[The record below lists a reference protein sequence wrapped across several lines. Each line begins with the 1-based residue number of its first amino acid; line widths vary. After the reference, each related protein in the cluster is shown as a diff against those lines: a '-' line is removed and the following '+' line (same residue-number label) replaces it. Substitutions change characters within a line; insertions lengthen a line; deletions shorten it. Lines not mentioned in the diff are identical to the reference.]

1 LNCIPFLLFF
11 LSEKY
16 ITLIFY
22 SGFIFCIIF
31 MDITSIEL
39 IRTLICF
46 IYNFRIPR
54 RSGHIL
60 NSREPN
66 ESYCGKNQCIA
77 GQVHYLSNL
86 CQRRA
91 KVKTKHDRAE
101 LRMRALQFTADRGV
115 SYSRQFR
122 GKNLTNIQFSSSNE
136 RNSTPRSST
145 FVVEPLIE

>member
-1 LNCIPFLLFF
+1 
-11 LSEKY
+11 
-16 ITLIFY
+16 
-22 SGFIFCIIF
+22 

-66 ESYCGKNQCIA
+66 ESYCGKNLEPLQSMHCWSSA
-77 GQVHYLSNL
+77 LSAYMSNL
-86 CQRRA
+86 CHRRA

-115 SYSRQFR
+115 SYSPQFR

>member
-1 LNCIPFLLFF
+1 MTFTFTAVVKATAAKFNFAACSRHAKCSFRVRHT
-11 LSEKY
+11 KY

-66 ESYCGKNQCIA
+66 ESYCGKNLEPLQSMHCWSSA
-77 GQVHYLSNL
+77 LSAYMSNL
-86 CQRRA
+86 CS
-91 KVKTKHDRAE
+91 
-101 LRMRALQFTADRGV
+101 GV
-115 SYSRQFR
+115 GRYLPEHYKFQ
-122 GKNLTNIQFSSSNE
+122 E
-136 RNSTPRSST
+136 Y
-145 FVVEPLIE
+145 